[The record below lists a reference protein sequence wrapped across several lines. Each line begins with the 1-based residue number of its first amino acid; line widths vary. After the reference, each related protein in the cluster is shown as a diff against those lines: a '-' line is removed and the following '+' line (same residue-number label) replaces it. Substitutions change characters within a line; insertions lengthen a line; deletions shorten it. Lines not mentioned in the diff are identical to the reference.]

1 MAMVFYLFYSLLLF
15 IVLLIYGPFYLKRI
29 NRGGKYRPDL
39 LKRLGFSLPEPR
51 SKKGVR
57 ILIHSVSVGETR
69 AVIPIIN
76 ELKRRRPGC
85 EIYLTTTTGSG
96 QKTAEQI
103 GGNLDNILYF
113 PIDFRY
119 ICSSFLR
126 RIRPDCICLTETELW
141 PNFIRSASRYRMP
154 LILINGRISDKSFRN
169 YGFVRP
175 FVKSILGKFNTLCMQ
190 SVLDARRIVALGAEY
205 DKVKVTGNIKF
216 ELGHLKIKEKEDV
229 MLRNQLGL
237 HENQP
242 VLVAGSTHPGEER
255 AIFASFKRLLTEY
268 PGLVLILAPRHVERS
283 EEISKIVK
291 EAGLKSTFWSRLSGS
306 DRIKEGGILQID
318 VIGLLAKI
326 YSLATIV
333 IIGGSFVTHGGQNPL
348 EPAFF
353 GKPVIFGPHMENF
366 RSISSMLMDANAAVM
381 IQESDLFRI
390 LSELLKDKERR
401 EKMGKAARGVI
412 DANKGAVK
420 RTCDEILGVIRGI
433 NVWD

>member
-1 MAMVFYLFYSLLLF
+1 MAMVFYFFYSLLLF
-15 IVLLIYGPFYLKRI
+15 ILLLIYGPFYLKRI
-29 NRGGKYRPDL
+29 KRGGKYKPDL
-39 LKRLGFSLPEPR
+39 LKRFGFFLPKPQ

-76 ELKRRRPGC
+76 ELKRRCPGS

-96 QKTAEQI
+96 QNTAEQI
-103 GGNLDNILYF
+103 GKNLDNILYF
-113 PIDFRY
+113 PVDFGY

-141 PNFIRSASRYRMP
+141 PNFIRSASRYKMP
-154 LILINGRISDKSFRN
+154 LVLINGRISDKSFRN

-175 FVKSILGKFNTLCMQ
+175 FVRSILAKFDTLCMQ
-190 SVLDARRIVALGAEY
+190 SVLDAGRIVALGAEH

-216 ELGHLKIKEKEDV
+216 ELGHLTIKEEECA
-229 MLRNQLGL
+229 MLRNRLGL
-237 HENQP
+237 YENQP
-242 VLVAGSTHPGEER
+242 VLVAGSTHPGEEKT
-255 AIFASFKRLLTEY
+255 ILESFKRLLAEY

-283 EEISKIVK
+283 EDIAKIVR
-291 EAGLKSTFWSRLSGS
+291 EAGLKSIFWSRLSGS
-306 DRIKEGGILQID
+306 DRMKEGEILQID
-318 VIGLLAKI
+318 VIGLLVKI

-333 IIGGSFVTHGGQNPL
+333 IIGGSFVPHGGQNPL
-348 EPAFF
+348 EPAFL

-366 RSISSMLMDANAAVM
+366 RSISSMLMDKKAAVM
-381 IQESDLFRI
+381 VQENDLFRI

-401 EKMGKAARGVI
+401 EKMGRAARGVI
-412 DANKGAVK
+412 DANKGAVN

-433 NVWD
+433 NVRN